1 MPRRAFRFPRR
12 NAAQVAA
19 EVEEELRFHLEQ
31 VAAELA
37 EAGWPAEEARVEARR
52 RFGDLEGTRAYCRA
66 LGVRKERRMLWRET
80 LAELGQDLRFAGRQL
95 WKSPGFT
102 LVAVATLALGIGAT
116 TAIFSVVDGVV
127 LRPLPFEAPERL
139 VRPYFVSQEGEKQ
152 AAFSVP
158 NFLDWRAASHTVADA
173 AAHHGGTL
181 NLSGGGGG
189 GGGREPERLQ
199 AAWVSANY
207 FKVVGIRPLAG
218 RTFAPGEDDG
228 KSPRVAVISEK
239 LWRRRFGADPGAL
252 GRSLI
257 LSGNPYNLVG
267 ILRQGVQLPGA
278 ADVWVPFVFDPEEAK
293 ARGSVYFGSI
303 ARLAQGATLDQV
315 RTESDVIGRRLAQQY
330 PADNAGYFR
339 TMTVMPLQ
347 EAMVGDVS
355 KKLLLLLGAVALVL
369 LIACAN
375 VANLLLVRA
384 AAREGEIAVRV
395 ALGAG
400 RARLVRQLLTESL
413 VLALAGGL
421 AGVGLAAWITRA
433 LVALGPRGIPRL
445 EQIRIDGTT
454 LLFALGISLL
464 TGFLFGLA
472 PAFQTS
478 KTDLAGVIREG
489 TRGSRGRAG
498 TRARGTLVVVEM
510 ALAVVLL
517 AGAGLLIRSFQRLQE
532 VDPGFRPA
540 RVTTF
545 NLELPESRY
554 LNSAGLRQVTAALLE
569 RLRALPGVDSVGAAV
584 FGMPF
589 SGSVNVLDFTVV
601 GRAPRPAGQNE
612 SMRVG
617 SASPDYFKTL
627 GIRIVRGRAFGPR
640 DRAGAPQV
648 VVINETA
655 VRKFFPGEE
664 PLGKRIELGMK
675 ADSVRQGGEIVGI
688 VADVK
693 QDALEAKVDPQLF
706 VPYDQ
711 LPMES
716 VAFVVRSTA
725 DPKTVAA
732 AVQGTVR
739 GVDPDLPV
747 YGLQPMTEAVAAATS
762 QSRFYMLLLGGFA
775 AIALLLAAVGI
786 YGVTAYGVRQRTQE
800 IGIRMALGASRDRVL
815 RMVVGQGMAL
825 ALAGAAAGLA
835 GAFLAT
841 RGLHSLLYE
850 VSASDPA
857 TFVAVAAVL
866 LAVAALASYLP
877 ARRAALTEPQLA
889 LKGES

>member
-37 EAGWPAEEARVEARR
+37 EEGWPAEAARVEARR

-66 LGVRKERRMLWRET
+66 LGVQKERRMKWRET

-127 LRPLPFEAPERL
+127 LRPLPFAAPERL

-152 AAFSVP
+152 AAFSVA

-173 AAHHGGTL
+173 ATHHGGTL
-181 NLSGGGGG
+181 NLSGGGT
-189 GGGREPERLQ
+189 EPERLQ

-218 RTFAPGEDDG
+218 RTFAPGEDDA
-228 KSPRVAVISEK
+228 KAPRVAVISEK
-239 LWRRRFGADPGAL
+239 LWRRRFGADPGVL
-252 GRSLI
+252 GRSLT
-257 LSGNPYNLVG
+257 LNGNPYTLVG

-278 ADVWVPFVFDPEEAK
+278 ADVWVPFVFEPDDIK

-303 ARLAQGATLDQV
+303 ARLAPGATLDQA

-330 PADNAGYFR
+330 PKDNEFK
-339 TMTVMPLQ
+339 TMTVTSLQ

-400 RARLVRQLLTESL
+400 RARIVRQLLTESL

-464 TGFLFGLA
+464 TGLLFGLA
-472 PAFQTS
+472 PALQTS

-584 FGMPF
+584 YGMPF

-601 GRAPRPAGQNE
+601 GRAPRPVGQSE

-655 VRKFFPGEE
+655 ARKFFPGEE
-664 PLGKRIELGMK
+664 PLGHRIELGMK
-675 ADSVRQGGEIVGI
+675 VDGVRPQGEIVGI

-725 DPKTVAA
+725 DPRTVAA

-739 GVDPDLPV
+739 AVDPDLPV
-747 YGLQPMTEAVAAATS
+747 FGLQPMADLVAEATS

-857 TFVAVAAVL
+857 TFAAVAAVL

-877 ARRAALTEPQLA
+877 ARRAALTKPQLA
-889 LKGES
+889 LKGEG

>member
-19 EVEEELRFHLEQ
+19 EVEEELRFHLEL

-37 EAGWPAEEARVEARR
+37 DAGWPQEEARVEARR

-66 LGVRKERRMLWRET
+66 LGVQKERRMQWRET

-102 LVAVATLALGIGAT
+102 LVAVATLALGLGAT

-127 LRPLPFEAPERL
+127 LRPLPFRAPERL
-139 VRPYFVSQEGEKQ
+139 VRPYFVSKEGNKQ
-152 AAFSVP
+152 AAFSVA
-158 NFLDWRAASHTVADA
+158 NFLDWRAGSHTVADA
-173 AAHHGGTL
+173 AAYHGGTL
-181 NLSGGGGG
+181 NLSGGGS
-189 GGGREPERLQ
+189 EPERLP
-199 AAWVSANY
+199 AAWVSAN
-207 FKVVGIRPLAG
+207 FFQVVGIRPLAG
-218 RTFAPGEDDG
+218 RTFAPGEDDA
-228 KSPRVAVISEK
+228 KAPRVAVISEK
-239 LWRRRFGADPGAL
+239 LWRRRFGADPAIL
-252 GRSLI
+252 GRSLS
-257 LSGNPYNLVG
+257 LNGEPYSLVG
-267 ILRQGVQLPGA
+267 ILRQGMQLPGSA
-278 ADVWVPFVFDPEEAK
+278 AVWVPFVFQPEDIK
-293 ARGSVYFGSI
+293 ARGAVYFGTI
-303 ARLAQGATLDQV
+303 ARLAPGATLSQV
-315 RTESDVIGRRLAQQY
+315 RTETDVIGRRLALQF
-330 PADNAGYFR
+330 PKENEFR
-339 TMTVMPLQ
+339 TMTVTPLQ
-347 EAMVGDVS
+347 ESMVGDVR
-355 KKLLLLLGAVALVL
+355 KKLLLLLGAVGLVL

-400 RARLVRQLLTESL
+400 RARIVRQLLTESL

-421 AGVGLAAWITRA
+421 AGVALAAWITRA
-433 LVALGPRGIPRL
+433 LIALGPRGIPRL
-445 EQIRIDGTT
+445 EQIGLDGTT
-454 LLFALGISLL
+454 LLFALGITLL
-464 TGFLFGLA
+464 TGLLFGLA
-472 PAFQTS
+472 PALQTS
-478 KTDLAGVIREG
+478 RTDLGGVIREG
-489 TRGSRGRAG
+489 TRGSKGRAG
-498 TRARGTLVVVEM
+498 TRARSVLVVVEM

-554 LNSAGLRQVTAALLE
+554 PNTSKLREVTAALLE

-584 FGMPF
+584 YGMPF
-589 SGSVNVLDFTVV
+589 SGGVNVLDFTVA
-601 GRAPRPAGQNE
+601 GRAPRPVGQSE

-617 SASPDYFKTL
+617 TASPDYFKTL
-627 GIRIVRGRAFGPR
+627 GIRIVRGRAFDPR

-655 VRKFFPGEE
+655 VRQFFPGEE
-664 PLGKRIELGMK
+664 PLGKRIELGMRS
-675 ADSVRQGGEIVGI
+675 DGVRQGGEIVGI

-706 VPYDQ
+706 LPYDQ

-725 DPKTVAA
+725 DPRTVAA

-739 GVDPDLPV
+739 AVDPDLPV
-747 YGLQPMTEAVAAATS
+747 YGLQPMTEVVAGATS

-775 AIALLLAAVGI
+775 AIALVLAAVGI
-786 YGVTAYGVRQRTQE
+786 YGVTAYAVRQRTQE

-815 RMVVGQGMAL
+815 RMVVGQGLTL
-825 ALAGAAAGLA
+825 AFAGAAAGLA

-841 RGLHSLLYE
+841 RGLRSLLYE
-850 VSASDPA
+850 VSASDPP

-889 LKGES
+889 LKGEG

>member
-37 EAGWPAEEARVEARR
+37 EEGWPADEARVEARR

-66 LGVRKERRMLWRET
+66 LGVQKERRMLWRET

-127 LRPLPFEAPERL
+127 LRPLPFAAPERL
-139 VRPYFVSQEGEKQ
+139 MRALFVGADGQKHG
-152 AAFSVP
+152 AFSVA
-158 NFLDWRAASHTVADA
+158 NFLDWRAASHTLADA
-173 AAHHGGTL
+173 TPYHGGTL
-181 NLSGGGGG
+181 NLSGGGG
-189 GGGREPERLQ
+189 EPERLQ
-199 AAWVSANY
+199 ATWAGANF
-207 FKVVGIRPLAG
+207 FKVLGIPPLAG
-218 RTFAPGEDDG
+218 RTFAPGEDG
-228 KSPRVAVISEK
+228 AKAPRVAVISEK
-239 LWRRRFGADPGAL
+239 LWRRRFGADPGVL
-252 GRSLI
+252 GRSLT
-257 LSGNPYNLVG
+257 LNGEPYTLVG
-267 ILRQGVQLPGA
+267 ILRRGVQLPSA
-278 ADVWVPFVFDPEEAK
+278 AEVWVPFVFQPDDIAS
-293 ARGSVYFGSI
+293 RGAVFFGAI
-303 ARLAQGATLDQV
+303 ARLAPGATRGQA
-315 RTESDVIGRRLAQQY
+315 ESEAGVIGRRLAQQY

-339 TMTVMPLQ
+339 SMTVVPLQ
-347 EAMVGDVS
+347 EAMVGDVR
-355 KKLLLLLGAVALVL
+355 KKLLLLLGAVGLVL

-400 RARLVRQLLTESL
+400 RARIVRQLLTESL

-421 AGVGLAAWITRA
+421 AGLALAVWITRA
-433 LVALGPRGIPRL
+433 LIALGPQGIPRL
-445 EQIRIDGTT
+445 DQVGVDGAT
-454 LLFALGISLL
+454 LLFALGLSLL

-472 PAFQTS
+472 PALQTS
-478 KTDLAGVIREG
+478 RTDLAGVIREG
-489 TRGSRGRAG
+489 SRGSKGRAG
-498 TRARGTLVVVEM
+498 TRARSTLVVVEM

-517 AGAGLLIRSFQRLQE
+517 AGAGLLIRSFARLQE
-532 VDPGFRPA
+532 VDPGFQPA

-545 NLELPESRY
+545 NLELPTSRY
-554 LNSAGLRQVTAALLE
+554 SDPKLRQATAALLE

-584 FGMPF
+584 YGMPF
-589 SGSVNVLDFTVV
+589 SGNVNVLDFTVV
-601 GRAPRPAGQNE
+601 GRPPRPVGHDD

-617 SASPDYFKTL
+617 TASPDYFKTL
-627 GIRIVRGRAFGPR
+627 GIRVVRGRAFSPR
-640 DRAGAPQV
+640 DRAGAPPV

-655 VRKFFPGEE
+655 VRQFFPGEE
-664 PLGKRIELGMK
+664 PLGRRIELGMK
-675 ADSVRQGGEIVGI
+675 INGVAQGGEVVGVI
-688 VADVK
+688 SDFK
-693 QDALEAKVDPQLF
+693 QDSLEEKIEPQLF

-716 VAFVVRSTA
+716 LGVVVRSTA
-725 DPKTVAA
+725 DPRTVAS

-739 GVDPDLPV
+739 ALDPDLPV
-747 YGLQPMTEAVAAATS
+747 YDLQPMTERVAGATS

-775 AIALLLAAVGI
+775 AVALLLAAVGI

-835 GAFLAT
+835 GALLAT

-850 VSASDPA
+850 ISASDPP
-857 TFVAVAAVL
+857 TFVAVPAVL

-889 LKGES
+889 LKGEG

>member
-12 NAAQVAA
+12 NSAQVAA
-19 EVEEELRFHLEQ
+19 EVEEELRFHLDQ

-37 EAGWPAEEARVEARR
+37 ESGWPAEGARVEARR
-52 RFGDLEGTRAYCRA
+52 RFGNLEGTRAYCRA
-66 LGVRKERRMLWRET
+66 LGVQKERRMLWRET

-127 LRPLPFEAPERL
+127 LRPLPFRAPEGL
-139 VRPYFVSQEGEKQ
+139 VRAYFVSPQGEKQ
-152 AAFSVP
+152 AAFSVA
-158 NFLDWRAASHTVADA
+158 NFLDWRAASHTLADA
-173 AAHHGGTL
+173 TAHHGGTL
-181 NLSGGGGG
+181 NLSGGGGT
-189 GGGREPERLQ
+189 EPERLQ
-199 AAWVSANY
+199 AAWVSANF

-218 RTFAPGEDDG
+218 RAFAPGEDAA
-228 KSPRVAVISEK
+228 KASRVAVISEK
-239 LWRRRFGADPGAL
+239 LWRRRFGADPGVL
-252 GRSLI
+252 GRSLT
-257 LSGNPYNLVG
+257 LNGNPYTLVG
-267 ILRQGVQLPGA
+267 ILRTGVQLPGA
-278 ADVWVPFVFDPEEAK
+278 ADVWVPFVFEPDDIK
-293 ARGSVYFGSI
+293 ARGSVFFGSI
-303 ARLAQGATLDQV
+303 ARLAPGATLDQA

-339 TMTVMPLQ
+339 TMTVTPLQ

-421 AGVGLAAWITRA
+421 TGVGLAAWITRV

-454 LLFALGISLL
+454 LLFALGVSLL
-464 TGFLFGLA
+464 TGLLFGLA
-472 PAFQTS
+472 PALQTS

-532 VDPGFRPA
+532 VEPGFRAA

-554 LNSAGLRQVTAALLE
+554 SDTAKLRQVMTGLLE

-584 FGMPF
+584 YGMPF
-589 SGSVNVLDFTVV
+589 SGSVNVLDFTVA
-601 GRAPRPAGQNE
+601 GRAPRPVGQSE

-617 SASPDYFKTL
+617 TASPGYFRTL
-627 GIRIVRGRAFGPR
+627 GIRIVHGRAFGPR
-640 DRAGAPQV
+640 DRAGAPPV
-648 VVINETA
+648 VLINETA

-664 PLGKRIELGMK
+664 PLGQRIELGMK
-675 ADSVRQGGEIVGI
+675 INGVPHGGEVVGVI
-688 VADVK
+688 SDFK
-693 QDALEAKVDPQLF
+693 QDSLEEKIEPQLF
-706 VPYDQ
+706 LPYDQ

-716 VAFVVRSTA
+716 LGVVVRSTA
-725 DPKTVAA
+725 DPRTVAA

-739 GVDPDLPV
+739 ALDPDLPV
-747 YGLQPMTEAVAAATS
+747 YGLQPMTELVAGATS

-850 VSASDPA
+850 VSASDPP
-857 TFVAVAAVL
+857 TFAAVAAVL

-889 LKGES
+889 LKGEG